1 MKMKQRQ
8 RLILFSFLTILSLVC
23 WNIFYA
29 LIYDTRRF
37 AAYGKAALQDSLTGK
52 LEQNFIAPA
61 VDFWNHLPSWHE
73 LMTYGLR
80 HFYLSSGVAAL
91 ILSFAVAAVLFF
103 LLTCESQDDIHGNA
117 RLMKKTELKTSGLH
131 QKQGLILG
139 KSGRITLRDE
149 NQSHVM
155 VIGPPSSGKT
165 ECFVIPNLIEWQG
178 SFIALDFKGTLFER
192 TAKLR
197 QQRGNSI
204 YLFAPGYE
212 SSHTY
217 NPLDMIRDGVP
228 CITDIQALASLLVPV
243 LDERSAHWNN
253 SAQMLL
259 TGMISY
265 VLESGEC
272 KDKRTL
278 GTVGRLFS
286 ITDHFQDTPGISNF
300 TYARLTEFLAIP
312 FEEAGSIRSTLTTH
326 LKPWQ
331 NPSIEALT
339 QSGDNAIKIDNLRSE
354 AMSVYLAIDT
364 GQLEIFAPLLKL
376 FLEQVNS
383 FVNRAYRREGEHKIL
398 FMIDEF
404 YQLGKINSII
414 KQLPFARDRDIR
426 ICLVSQG
433 VAQIDEKFTRAG
445 RESILASC
453 VLQLFCS
460 FNDEPTVE
468 LVSKKTGQKTIHYK
482 SNSRQMEPFGKP
494 AKRSQSE
501 HAMAQPLFRS
511 NELYGWNRDH
521 LLILKVNAQPFIC
534 DKILADKTKS
544 YISAIKE
551 AATETL
557 DIPELVSVPEFLP
570 TWAAKIA
577 RKTVRFAKDGKQ
589 ATAATGAKVQAAEK
603 MPDSQDYQTFL
614 EKLPASQ
621 TDPREETSYK
631 DLLATLDNL
640 VALPDN
646 PQPNHVPK

>member
-1 MKMKQRQ
+1 VPNINPDLLQPH
-8 RLILFSFLTILSLVC
+8 
-23 WNIFYA
+23 IFYA
-29 LIYDTRRF
+29 LIYDIRRF
-37 AAYGKAALQDSLTGK
+37 AAYGKASLSDTMTEK
-52 LEQNFIAPA
+52 LEQNFTAPA
-61 VDFWNHLPSWHE
+61 VDFLAHIPSSHE
-73 LMTYGLR
+73 LMNYGLR

-91 ILSFAVAAVLFF
+91 ILSFAVSAILFF
-103 LLTCESQDDIHGNA
+103 LLTRQRQDDIHGNA
-117 RLMKKTELKTSGLH
+117 LLMKRTELKESGLH

-139 KSGRITLRDE
+139 KSGRMTLRDE
-149 NQSHVM
+149 DQSNVM
-155 VIGPPSSGKT
+155 VIDPPSFGKA
-165 ECFVIPNLIEWQG
+165 ECFVISNLIKWQG
-178 SFIALDFKGTLFER
+178 SFIALDFKSTLFER

-204 YLFAPGYE
+204 YLFAPGFE
-212 SSHTY
+212 ASHTY
-217 NPLDMIRDGVP
+217 NPLDMIRTGVTR
-228 CITDIQALASLLVPV
+228 ITDIQALASLLVPV

-286 ITDHFQDTPGISNF
+286 ITDHFQDTLKSMRDEPGISSF

-339 QSGDNAIKIDNLRSE
+339 QSGDLAIKIDNLRSE
-354 AMSVYLAIDT
+354 PMSVYLAIDT

-414 KQLPFARDRDIR
+414 KQLPFARDHDIR

-433 VAQIDEKFTRAG
+433 VAQIDEKFTRTG

-453 VLQLFCS
+453 VLQLFCY
-460 FNDEPTVE
+460 FNDKPTVE
-468 LVSKKTGQKTIHYK
+468 LVAKKTGQKTIHYK
-482 SNSRQMEPFGKP
+482 SNSRQLEPFGKL

-501 HAMAQPLFRS
+501 HAMA
-511 NELYGWNRDH
+511 
-521 LLILKVNAQPFIC
+521 
-534 DKILADKTKS
+534 
-544 YISAIKE
+544 
-551 AATETL
+551 
-557 DIPELVSVPEFLP
+557 
-570 TWAAKIA
+570 
-577 RKTVRFAKDGKQ
+577 
-589 ATAATGAKVQAAEK
+589 
-603 MPDSQDYQTFL
+603 
-614 EKLPASQ
+614 
-621 TDPREETSYK
+621 
-631 DLLATLDNL
+631 
-640 VALPDN
+640 
-646 PQPNHVPK
+646 